1 MAEYEKIVLVTRKTR
16 LAELVERLNTRAQA
30 RFYLEHAG
38 QDFEDYAREDDT
50 YRRALDALHK
60 QLELGLPVQRVDR
73 GLVPTFLFTG
83 KEVVVTVGQDGLV
96 ANVAKYVG
104 AQPLVGVNPDP
115 ERFDGVL
122 LPFGVA
128 TARGAVHQVLE
139 ARARFREVTLAEAE
153 LSDGQRLLGF
163 NDLFLGARTHVSAR
177 YRLRHAERAEA
188 QSSSGIIVSTGAG
201 SSGWLSSVFTLA
213 QGLTRATG
221 GQPGE
226 TWRLDWGESR
236 LAFVVREPF
245 ISRQSAADVVAG
257 FVSMEQELEV
267 ESRMPSGGVIF
278 SDGVEEDFLAFNAG
292 TTARVRP
299 AAQRA
304 RLVAPELYSRTP
316 LGV

>member
-16 LAELVERLNTRAQA
+16 LAELVERFNTRSQA

-50 YRRALDALHK
+50 YRRSLDALHK
-60 QLELGLPVQRVDR
+60 LLELGLPVQQVDR
-73 GLVPTFLFTG
+73 SLVPTFLFTG
-83 KEVVVTVGQDGLV
+83 KELVVTVGQDGLV

-104 AQPLVGVNPDP
+104 SQPIIGVNPDP

-122 LPFGVA
+122 LPFGVDK
-128 TARGAVHQVLE
+128 ARVAVRHVLE
-139 ARARFREVTLAEAE
+139 SQARFREVTLAEVV

-177 YRLRHAERAEA
+177 YTLHYERRAES

-213 QGLTRATG
+213 QGLTAATG
-221 GQPGE
+221 GQPGQP
-226 TWRLDWGESR
+226 WRLTWEDPR

-245 ISRQSAADVVAG
+245 ISRHSAASVVAG
-257 FVSMEQELEV
+257 FVSAQQELEV

-299 AAQRA
+299 ATQRA
-304 RLVAPELYSRTP
+304 RLV
-316 LGV
+316 VH

>member
-1 MAEYEKIVLVTRKTR
+1 MAEYEKIVLVTRETR
-16 LAELVERLNTRAQA
+16 LAGLIQRFNTHSQA

-38 QDFEDYAREDDT
+38 QDFTDYAREDDT
-50 YRRALDALHK
+50 YRRALDRMRGVLDF
-60 QLELGLPVQRVDR
+60 GLPVQQVDR
-73 GLVPTFLFTG
+73 ALVPTFLFTG
-83 KEVVVTVGQDGLV
+83 KELVVTVGPDGLV

-104 AQPLVGVNPDP
+104 EQPLVGVNPDP
-115 ERFDGVL
+115 SRIDGVL
-122 LPFGVA
+122 LPFDVERA
-128 TARGAVHQVLE
+128 RTAVRHVLE
-139 ARARFREVTLAEAE
+139 RRASFRSVTLAEVE

-177 YRLRHAERAEA
+177 YVLRHAHGTES

-201 SSGWLSSVFTLA
+201 ASGWLSSVFNLA
-213 QGLTRATG
+213 QGLTAATG

-226 TWRLDWGESR
+226 AFSLGWEEPR

-245 ISRQSAADVVAG
+245 QSRYSTAHTVTG
-257 FVSMEQELEV
+257 FIHAEAELVV

-299 AAQRA
+299 AARRA
-304 RLVAPELYSRTP
+304 RLVIH
-316 LGV
+316 